1 MRQFL
6 STLAVTV
13 MAASVTLAGCGSN
26 AQAQDNG
33 GAGGGQ
39 GGAPNPAL
47 RAAMEK
53 VRTDTQTST
62 MSDLSADHRAEIQK
76 IIDGVNNG
84 TDTDFAG
91 DVTKI
96 DGILTPG
103 ESKAVLGE
111 RDKMTAAMKAA
122 AAQNGG
128 GTAGPGSGG
137 GGRRGGGMM
146 MKSNDPGRFVLYVNL
161 SRERMRAI
169 RAAMQQRNG
178 GGSQ

>member
-1 MRQFL
+1 MRQFFF
-6 STLAVTV
+6 TLAVTV

-33 GAGGGQ
+33 GAGGPQ
-39 GGAPNPAL
+39 GGGPNPAM

-53 VRTDTQTST
+53 VRTDTQAST
-62 MSDLSADHRAEIQK
+62 MSDLSADHRAQIQK

-96 DGILTPG
+96 DGILSPE

-111 RDKMTAAMKAA
+111 RDKMTAAVKAA
-122 AAQNGG
+122 AAQSGGAGGAGG
-128 GTAGPGSGG
+128 GA
-137 GGRRGGGMM
+137 GGRRGGGM

-169 RAAMQQRNG
+169 RQAMQQRNG

>member
-96 DGILTPG
+96 DGILTPV

-111 RDKMTAAMKAA
+111 RDKMTTAMKAA

-128 GTAGPGSGG
+128 GAGGAG
-137 GGRRGGGMM
+137 GGRRGGGGMM
-146 MKSNDPGRFVLYVNL
+146 RSNDPGRFVLYVNL

-169 RAAMQQRNG
+169 RQAMQQRNG